1 MRSLARPPAGL
12 QASSQANRPAG
23 LRRAGAVP
31 AIAGEPG
38 PDFLVDRRPD
48 LEREARTVAD
58 MIEPIARAF
67 LKARRRGGALVVP
80 EPGAALAEVADAYA
94 VQERVVAEVGPVG
107 AWKVGAASPAAEP
120 VRAPILAATIHASP
134 AALPAGGFRVLGIEA
149 EIAYRL
155 GADLPARAR
164 PYDAEEVAAAIEGML
179 PAIEVVDTRLAD
191 HAAAPPLWKLADNQI
206 NGGLV
211 TGTLAADWRR
221 FDPLTQ
227 PVRLEVDGVVVAKGR
242 GGNTAGDP
250 FRLLVWLANRCG
262 AHCGGLKRGQI
273 VTTGSLTGL
282 RFVAPGARV
291 HALLDGLGEVALTFP
306 R

>member
-1 MRSLARPPAGL
+1 MEAA
-12 QASSQANRPAG
+12 AT
-23 LRRAGAVP
+23 
-31 AIAGEPG
+31 
-38 PDFLVDRRPD
+38 DR
-48 LEREARTVAD
+48 
-58 MIEPIARAF
+58 IARMF
-67 LKARRRGGALVVP
+67 LEARRGGPLVTP
-80 EPGAALAEVADAYA
+80 EPADALTSVADAYA
-94 VQERVVAEVGPVG
+94 VQEQVVRELGRVG
-107 AWKVGAASPAAEP
+107 AWKVGAPSPSADP
-120 VRAPILAATIHASP
+120 VRAPILATTIRASP
-134 AALPAGGFRVLGIEA
+134 VTLPASSFHVIGIEA

-291 HALLDGLGEVALTFP
+291 HAFLDGLGEVALTFP